1 MDDPNIEERVND
13 EGFAMNR
20 EYDSEEGY
28 RVLQNL
34 GIPPTGNSMN
44 NMGVGEYDSN
54 FFSEGMNEAKIN
66 RDEDL
71 DESINDVSNP
81 EMDPK
86 DFELENGDKE
96 LLGYISNEI
105 YYPIEKDKKVID
117 KKVEKHTDGGIMSM
131 PVGELFENTSMV
143 LNNFDERFLKALHKV
158 DIEFGYT
165 YNNEGMITNIKRY
178 IMAFMIYLQED
189 NNILYIGITLFIISI
204 ILYFINIIRKND

>member
-1 MDDPNIEERVND
+1 MDDPNIEERLND

-44 NMGVGEYDSN
+44 NMGVGEYDSS
-54 FFSEGMNEAKIN
+54 FFSEVMNNKKIE
-66 RDEDL
+66 RDEEL
-71 DESINDVSNP
+71 DEAINDRGNM
-81 EMDPK
+81 EPK
-86 DFELENGDKE
+86 KFELENGDKE

-105 YYPIEKDKKVID
+105 YYPIEKDKKVIN
-117 KKVEKHTDGGIMSM
+117 KKVEKNTDGGIMGM
-131 PVGELFENTSMV
+131 RVGELFENTSMV
-143 LNNFDERFLKALHKV
+143 LNNFDEGFLKALHKV

-178 IMAFMIYLQED
+178 IMAFMIYLQEE

>member
-1 MDDPNIEERVND
+1 MDDPNIEERLND

-44 NMGVGEYDSN
+44 NMGVGEYDSS
-54 FFSEGMNEAKIN
+54 FFSEVMNNKKIE
-66 RDEDL
+66 RDEEL
-71 DESINDVSNP
+71 DEAINDVRN
-81 EMDPK
+81 MDPK
-86 DFELENGDKE
+86 KFELENGDKE

-117 KKVEKHTDGGIMSM
+117 KKVEKNTDGGLMKM
-131 PVGELFENTSMV
+131 QVGELFENTSMV
-143 LNNFDERFLKALHKV
+143 LNNFDEGFLKALHKV

-178 IMAFMIYLQED
+178 IMAFMIYLQEG

>member
-1 MDDPNIEERVND
+1 MDDPNIEERLND

-44 NMGVGEYDSN
+44 NMGVGEYDST
-54 FFSEGMNEAKIN
+54 FFSEVMNNEKIE
-66 RDEDL
+66 RDEEL
-71 DESINDVSNP
+71 DESINVGRN
-81 EMDPK
+81 MDPK
-86 DFELENGDKE
+86 KFELENGDKE

-117 KKVEKHTDGGIMSM
+117 KKVEKNTDGGLMKM
-131 PVGELFENTSMV
+131 QVGELFENTSIV
-143 LNNFDERFLKALHKV
+143 LNNFDEGFLKALHKV
-158 DIEFGYT
+158 DIDFGYT

-178 IMAFMIYLQED
+178 IMAFMIYLQEG